1 MTDFKMEDVTNLS
14 TVSAQFLAMSPVRK
28 MGLEN
33 ADELFQSVESQT
45 DLLKMTIKSAI
56 AQKHP
61 PSVKYQEAFLK
72 TLIQQCEAKGY
83 EIGDELYEVYTAL
96 LSNFKSEANDECY
109 RTYLLSNTNDTSV
122 TLKESVKMI
131 SEGTTGLNTWPA
143 AGLLAEW
150 AMENKD
156 ALCGRTIL
164 ELGSGMGLTGLTICK
179 TCQPARYIFS
189 DCHDSVLKGLE
200 ENIAINVAGDHE
212 QSSVAP
218 EIDTEDTKGDRIPD
232 NSVECIDWKDFE
244 KNDLQRLNA
253 GVILAADVVFDP
265 RIIEHLVRLLRLLLR
280 CQGDG
285 QGRPT
290 AYIAST
296 IRNEATYR
304 AFLQALDKHHVS
316 TEKMEI
322 PAHKTLHFDR
332 SCRIQILRLW
342 LPGWPSS
349 QETVCGQ

>member
-56 AQKHP
+56 ARKHP

-72 TLIQQCEAKGY
+72 TLIQQCEAKYY
-83 EIGDELYEVYTAL
+83 EIGDDLYEVYTAL
-96 LSNFKSEANDECY
+96 LSSSKSETNDECY

-156 ALCGRTIL
+156 ALSGRTIL

-179 TCQPARYIFS
+179 TCQPNGYIFS
-189 DCHDSVLKGLE
+189 DCHDSVLKGLK
-200 ENIAINVAGDHE
+200 ENIAINVPGDPE
-212 QSSVAP
+212 QGSVAP

-232 NSVECIDWKDFE
+232 ISVECIDWKAFE

-290 AYIAST
+290 AFIAST
-296 IRNEATYR
+296 IRNEDTYW
-304 AFLQALDKHHVS
+304 AFLQALDKYHVS

-332 SCRIQILRLW
+332 SCRIHILRLW
-342 LPGWPSS
+342 LP
-349 QETVCGQ
+349 V